1 MKLSQADTNS
11 ITKNKNEKKYR
22 KIRRIRIPNLWI
34 NIKKN
39 ETRNPT
45 TIKYICDDDDDDDVL

>member
-1 MKLSQADTNS
+1 MK
-11 ITKNKNEKKYR
+11 KKYR
-22 KIRRIRIPNLWI
+22 KIRRIRIQNLWI
-34 NIKKN
+34 NIRKN